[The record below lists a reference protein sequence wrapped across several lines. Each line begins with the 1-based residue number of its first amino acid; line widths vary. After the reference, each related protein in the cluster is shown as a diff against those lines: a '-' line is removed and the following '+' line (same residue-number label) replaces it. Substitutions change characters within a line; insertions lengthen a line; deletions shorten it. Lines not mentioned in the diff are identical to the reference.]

1 MQLSEFLKR
10 FWFILF
16 VILGILML
24 ILLIQSRQPPQQSPV
39 QEQIFPVRVL
49 TVPQV
54 TVLPQVDSYGTV
66 KPATQWEAVAEVSGK
81 IINIHPRLKQG
92 EFLSEGTTLL
102 NIDPRDYELAVAQ
115 AKANLQSN
123 AAKLEE
129 LHIQEENTRLSL
141 KIEQRAL
148 QLSRQELDRLKKLGR
163 NQAVSENAID
173 QQERAVLGGYQSV
186 QSLKN
191 TLNLLPTQ
199 KQVLQAQQTIY
210 QAQLESAELNL
221 ARTKIKLP
229 FSARIGEVHVEKH
242 QYIRQGTILTI
253 AENLEM
259 AEITAQVPLDKMRIL
274 IRSDAE
280 YPDLI
285 KYFTEA
291 ETMDLQQ
298 LLQLSAV
305 IRLQAGE
312 FQTHWLGRFTRLGN
326 AVDPKTRTINVI
338 VAVDKPYEKARPGI
352 RPPLSKNMFVKV
364 ELRGQPYAEKIII
377 PRSALHR
384 KQVYLVNDK
393 NRLEK
398 RPIKIAFTQND
409 FLVVKEGLQPGETLV
424 LSDIVPAI
432 SGMQLNP
439 IEDEQAK
446 ADLIAEALGK
456 RKLSLENNNIFRD

>member
-1 MQLSEFLKR
+1 MQLSELLKR
-10 FWFILF
+10 LWFIPF
-16 VILGILML
+16 FILGILIL
-24 ILLIQSRQPPQQSPV
+24 ILLIKTHQPPQQTPI

-49 TVPQV
+49 TVSQT
-54 TVLPQVDSYGTV
+54 TVLPQINSYGTV
-66 KPATQWEAVAEVSGK
+66 KPAMQWEAVTEVSGK
-81 IINIHPRLKQG
+81 IISIHPRLKQG

-102 NIDPRDYELAVAQ
+102 KIDPKDYELAVAQ

-129 LHIQEENTRLSL
+129 LNIQEENTRLSL

-163 NQAVSENAID
+163 NQAVSDNAID
-173 QQERAVLGGYQSV
+173 QQERAVLGRYQSV

-199 KQVLQAQQTIY
+199 KQVLQAQQSIY

-229 FSARIGEVHVEKH
+229 FPARIGEVYVEKH
-242 QYIRQGTILTI
+242 QYIRQGTVLTR
-253 AENLEM
+253 AESLDM
-259 AEITAQVPLDKMRIL
+259 AEITAQVPLDKMRVL

-285 KYFTEA
+285 KYFTDA
-291 ETMDLQQ
+291 KTVDLQE

-312 FQTHWLGRFTRLGN
+312 FHTHWLGRFTRLGN

-338 VAVDKPYEKARPGI
+338 ITVDKPYEKARPGI
-352 RPPLSKNMFVKV
+352 RPPLTKNMFVKV
-364 ELRGQPYAEKIII
+364 ELRGQPYTEKIII
-377 PRSALHR
+377 PRTALHR
-384 KQVYLVNDK
+384 EEVYLVDDK
-393 NRLEK
+393 HRLQK
-398 RPIKIAFTQND
+398 RPIKIAFAQGN
-409 FLVVKEGLQPGETLV
+409 FLVVKEGLQPGEKIV

-432 SGMQLNP
+432 TGMQLNP
-439 IEDEQAK
+439 IEDKQAK
-446 ADLIAEALGK
+446 VKLIAEALGK
-456 RKLSLENNNIFRD
+456 QKPYIENNNLLSY